1 MDEILALPAGPL
13 ASAALSLAQ
22 QTESAPVA
30 DHSIRS
36 FLFARLLAHRDG
48 SVTDAAY
55 DEDLLFASCVMHDL
69 GLGTS
74 APGKERFEVEGA
86 DLAAGLL
93 RQHDVATADI
103 DRVWEAIAMHACI
116 GIAHRG
122 EGDDD
127 GFLWRLNSYWSFARA
142 TVDDGNHAG
151 LLIELEAVSLTRDVP
166 LGLGWLIAPIIA
178 DFPRETLGFTLRS
191 TKKALLE
198 NVGRENKR

>member
-1 MDEILALPAGPL
+1 MSAGAYRACMDEILALPAGPL

-116 GIAHRG
+116 GIAHR
-122 EGDDD
+122 
-127 GFLWRLNSYWSFARA
+127 R
-142 TVDDGNHAG
+142 G
-151 LLIELEAVSLTRDVP
+151 LLTYLTHKGVFTDAGQFTDLEEGLRQQVVAAYPRPTGVTYIQDAIVAHAKRSPTAAPPYSIGAELLRQELTP
-166 LGLGWLIAPIIA
+166 
-178 DFPRETLGFTLRS
+178 
-191 TKKALLE
+191 
-198 NVGRENKR
+198 